1 MRKQQIDP
9 IAQAMQILQLVTQ
22 RQGQQAGIEQAN
34 RGLDLQEANQRQ
46 QAQQFQMG
54 LTQDQQR
61 ALAQQQQFEKE
72 LAYRQQHD
80 TSMLGESTQARMDA
94 NARAQRDFELRQKQ
108 LAAEEAFRNRSLAV
122 DEPYKKAMTEQVQKS
137 IDLDKSKTDAMVAY
151 NATKNAIDLLAN
163 TPPTTLEEA
172 TVRQQQMN
180 TLLKHLYTLTGVSP
194 LQQQASPL
202 SQYEKNILKTIK

>member
-163 TPPTTLEEA
+163 TLPTTPEEA
-172 TVRQQQMN
+172 TVRQRQMN
-180 TLLKHLYTLTGVSP
+180 TLLKHLYTLTGISP
-194 LQQQASPL
+194 IQPAPM
-202 SQYEKNILKTIK
+202 SQEDKNILKTLK

>member
-163 TPPTTLEEA
+163 TLPTTPEEA

-180 TLLKHLYTLTGVSP
+180 TLLKHLYTLTGISP
-194 LQQQASPL
+194 IQPAPK
-202 SQYEKNILKTIK
+202 SQEDKNILKTIK

>member
-80 TSMLGESTQARMDA
+80 TSMLGESSQARMDA
-94 NARAQRDFELRQKQ
+94 NARARQELELRQKQ
-108 LAAEEAFRNRSLAV
+108 LAAEEAFRNRSFAL
-122 DEPYKKAMTEQVQKS
+122 DEPYKKAMTEKVMRDLS
-137 IDLDKSKTDAMVAY
+137 IEDAKTKAMKDY
-151 NATKNAIDLLAN
+151 YSGRNLIDLLGSTVPF
-163 TPPTTLEEA
+163 TPEEA
-172 TVRQQQMN
+172 ATRQAQIQA
-180 TLLKHLYTLTGVSP
+180 LIQHLTTNFGISP
-194 LQQQASPL
+194 IQPAPK
-202 SQYEKNILKTIK
+202 SQEDKNILKTIK

>member
-46 QAQQFQMG
+46 QAQEFQ
-54 LTQDQQR
+54 
-61 ALAQQQQFEKE
+61 
-72 LAYRQQHD
+72 
-80 TSMLGESTQARMDA
+80 
-94 NARAQRDFELRQKQ
+94 LRQKQ

-151 NATKNAIDLLAN
+151 HATKNAIDLLAN